1 MVWDINSSGEYSSI
15 GHGMSKASWIPN
27 SYDHAS
33 LVECTRCTQG
43 YTGLSVL
50 DTDRGGDH
58 DDDDGLGMELEEAL
72 VGCKMKKRKLT
83 TEQATRLE
91 ASFETDN
98 KLEGEKKQRLAAELG
113 LQPRQVAVWFQNR
126 RARLKTKQLEQDFLA
141 LKADYD
147 MVLAQRRN
155 LEAEIAGL
163 AAQLQVKN
171 SEAKTTSC
179 SQDSTSS
186 INSNN
191 GDLISE
197 STTLRFKLVQDSSTK
212 DTAAFMANSSCEY
225 KERDEECAAKV
236 QDTPKC
242 TYITGYEW
250 EPYDNGLWVFD

>member
-1 MVWDINSSGEYSSI
+1 MVWDSSSGEYSST

-27 SYDHAS
+27 SYDHSS
-33 LVECTRCTQG
+33 LIECTRCAQG
-43 YTGLSVL
+43 YPSYTGLSVL
-50 DTDRGGDH
+50 DADRGGDH

-147 MVLAQRRN
+147 LVLAQRRN
-155 LEAEIAGL
+155 LQAEIAGL

-171 SEAKTTSC
+171 TEAKTTSC
-179 SQDSTSS
+179 SQESTSS
-186 INSNN
+186 MNSNN

-197 STTLRFKLVQDSSTK
+197 STTLRFKVQDSSTK
-212 DTAAFMANSSCEY
+212 AFMANSSACEY
-225 KERDEECAAKV
+225 KERNEECIEKA
-236 QDTPKC
+236 QDMPKC